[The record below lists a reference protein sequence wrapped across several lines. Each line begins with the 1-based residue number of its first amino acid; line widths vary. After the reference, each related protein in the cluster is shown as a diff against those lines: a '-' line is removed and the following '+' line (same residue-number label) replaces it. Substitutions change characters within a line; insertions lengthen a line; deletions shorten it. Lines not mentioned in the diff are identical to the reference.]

1 MQKPMLGNRSGVEKV
16 RPMNH
21 FACRLVSAFLFLCAL
36 NSEAQEKKFPLL
48 AGTARADITPDPGVE
63 VVNLSN
69 VPLKPRD
76 PIFARVLVLKTPE
89 VSLAIVS
96 VDLIVFA
103 SAKVVAEAKEKWG
116 VDHVILCATHT
127 HAAPAPRGLVIRP
140 PAQPDWTR
148 GASAPGDLIDWPGL
162 SADPW
167 YAATEA
173 KIVSAIGHAL
183 ENAFPARL
191 AVGKG
196 PFDSAYMAH
205 NRRLVTNKG
214 VTMLWENPERRPTRP
229 IDPTVGVIRVEDLT
243 GKPRAIAVHYACH
256 PVALMTAGVVSP
268 DFPGAA
274 VDHLEHELGPDC
286 LALFLQG
293 ASGDL
298 DPFDLHSLRGE
309 NRFNIVKQAGISLA
323 NSALRVS
330 NGLKPAMATPIQVK
344 ESLLA
349 IPNRLGGGGQTT
361 EVGILTARIGPD
373 LALVAIPGEPFVQHQ
388 LDFSA
393 QSPVAHSFIVG
404 LAYHGRGTPFTVYI
418 PTVQA
423 VKEGG
428 YGAAECSFLAPDAG
442 EKMVREGIARLGEMK
457 FPD

>member
-1 MQKPMLGNRSGVEKV
+1 
-16 RPMNH
+16 MNVFTRH
-21 FACRLVSAFLFLCAL
+21 LAGGLLFLGAL
-36 NSEAQEKKFPLL
+36 MSPARGQTPSLL
-48 AGTARADITPDPGVE
+48 AGTAKADITPDAGAA

-69 VPLKPRD
+69 LPLRPRD
-76 PIFARVLVLKTPE
+76 PIFARVLVLKTPD
-89 VSLAIVS
+89 VSLAIVT

-103 SAKVVAEAKEKWG
+103 SAKVVAEAKAKWG

-127 HAAPAPRGLVIRP
+127 HAAPSPRGLVIHP

-148 GASAPGDLIDWPGL
+148 GARDPGELIDWPGL

-173 KIVSAIGHAL
+173 KIIEAIGRAV
-183 ENAFPARL
+183 NSAFPARL
-191 AVGKG
+191 VAGKG
-196 PFDSAYMAH
+196 PYESPYMAH
-205 NRRLVTNKG
+205 NRRLVTAKG

-229 IDPTVGVIRVEDLT
+229 LDPTVGVIRVEDLA
-243 GKPRAIAVHYACH
+243 GKPRAFAVHYACH

-268 DFPGAA
+268 DFPGAT
-274 VDHLEHELGPDC
+274 VDYLESELGPDC

-309 NRFNIVKQAGISLA
+309 NRFNIVKQAGQSLA
-323 NSALRVS
+323 KGALRVS
-330 NGLKPAMATPIQVK
+330 AGLKTPAATPMQVK

-349 IPNRLGGGGQTT
+349 IPNRHGGQIT
-361 EVGILTARIGPD
+361 EVGVLTAKIGRD

-388 LDFSA
+388 LDLSA
-393 QSPVAHSFIVG
+393 RSPVAHSFILG

-418 PTVQA
+418 PTARA
-423 VKEGG
+423 VEEGG
-428 YGAAECSFLAPDAG
+428 YGATECSFLAPSAG
-442 EKMVREGIARLGEMK
+442 EKMVSEGIARLGEMAHSE
-457 FPD
+457 